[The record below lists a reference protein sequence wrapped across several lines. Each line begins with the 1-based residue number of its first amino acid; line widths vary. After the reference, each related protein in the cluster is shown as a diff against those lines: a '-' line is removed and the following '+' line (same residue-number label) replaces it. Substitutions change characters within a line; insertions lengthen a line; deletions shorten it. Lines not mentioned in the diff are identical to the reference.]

1 MRVAESYFRRALAAK
16 PGYELAAYGLAL
28 IAYKEGRYTDARNW
42 MKGVMQTS
50 NPQPEVLYLGM
61 CVERKLGDNQA
72 ELSYVSQM
80 RNRYPDAPET
90 KAINTE
96 GCQ

>member
-1 MRVAESYFRRALAAK
+1 
-16 PGYELAAYGLAL
+16 
-28 IAYKEGRYTDARNW
+28 
-42 MKGVMQTS
+42 MQTS

-72 ELSYVSQM
+72 ELSYISQM